1 MNNTN
6 RIVNDSSVVAP
17 NLETTSTRQEARTV
31 HQKQEVGGISLI
43 LEEDML

>member
-17 NLETTSTRQEARTV
+17 NLETTSTRQEPSTLY
-31 HQKQEVGGISLI
+31 QEQEVDGLNVSAG
-43 LEEDML
+43 EDVL